1 MMAKELKYEFSSQE
15 QINKCLN
22 CLKTKMDIISEEMEE
37 SGGLKIKSPS
47 RSLILLVLP
56 TFTEEQKLTIFV
68 QATTTDKDA
77 ETIVKTCFGKPKSER
92 KLAPSILEIS
102 KAIIQ
107 SSKQNLDLLSEDV
120 CERFGLNPKQFD
132 RYRKMIDQ
140 SASMPG
146 ALSEVKMAAEK
157 LKKL

>member
-1 MMAKELKYEFSSQE
+1 VEDEFY
-15 QINKCLN
+15 LYR
-22 CLKTKMDIISEEMEE
+22 KTKMDKGETKPRWVQRKA
-37 SGGLKIKSPS
+37 KID
-47 RSLILLVLP
+47 V
-56 TFTEEQKLTIFV
+56 TIGW
-68 QATTTDKDA
+68 KD
-77 ETIVKTCFGKPKSER
+77 
-92 KLAPSILEIS
+92 L
-102 KAIIQ
+102 
-107 SSKQNLDLLSEDV
+107 